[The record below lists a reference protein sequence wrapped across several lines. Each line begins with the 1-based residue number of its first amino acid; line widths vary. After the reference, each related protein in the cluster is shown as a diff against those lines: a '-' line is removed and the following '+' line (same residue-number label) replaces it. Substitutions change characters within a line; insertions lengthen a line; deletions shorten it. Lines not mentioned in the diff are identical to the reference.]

1 MIEVDV
7 NNAYKLIS
15 LGSVIMISS
24 SLNGKLN
31 VMANAW
37 NCPLDFSPS
46 KVLVI
51 VGRESTT
58 RHYIDESGEFII
70 NVASSNQKDLVVKV
84 GSSHGSEVDK
94 FKEYDIKY
102 FLGKEVKAPCIEGSL
117 AYLEC
122 KVIKEPE
129 YTKKYDVIIAEVVK
143 AYAEESYFNGQSVEI
158 RNDNMRTLH
167 HLEGGEFMAIGE
179 KV

>member
-84 GSSHGSEVDK
+84 GS
-94 FKEYDIKY
+94 
-102 FLGKEVKAPCIEGSL
+102 
-117 AYLEC
+117 
-122 KVIKEPE
+122 
-129 YTKKYDVIIAEVVK
+129 
-143 AYAEESYFNGQSVEI
+143 
-158 RNDNMRTLH
+158 
-167 HLEGGEFMAIGE
+167 
-179 KV
+179 